1 MTQAI
6 IDFFRE
12 LLHND
17 IATVIVI
24 AMIPI
29 IELRGAIPVAL
40 SMGMTAWEAFGW
52 CWLGSVLV
60 SPFLLL
66 LLRPILNWM
75 KRFKPFR
82 ALAHAV
88 ESVFRGRAEKVV
100 STDSDFDP
108 SVLERRKMLGVFTFV
123 AIPLPMTGVWTGSAV
138 ATFLDLPFWKSLL
151 MVMLGNVVAGAII
164 TLLSYFLQA
173 YVDLVL
179 GVLLGIVVVVLIVYI
194 IMLVLRMRK
203 QKKEASATAV
213 LSDAAAQT
221 DGTEQSA
228 DVQADGETQPAD
240 ASLTEKESEQEPTL
254 AVAHKTTDGADK
266 QESGRE

>member
-29 IELRGAIPVAL
+29 IELRGAIPVAI

-100 STDSDFDP
+100 SADSDFDP

-138 ATFLDLPFWKSLL
+138 ATFLDLPFWKALL

-173 YVDLVL
+173 YVDLIL

-203 QKKEASATAV
+203 QKKEASAAS
-213 LSDAAAQT
+213 SDATVQT
-221 DGTEQSA
+221 ERAEQSA
-228 DVQADGETQPAD
+228 DVQADAETQPAD
-240 ASLTEKESEQEPTL
+240 ASLSEKDSEQNPTL
-254 AVAHKTTDGADK
+254 AVVRKTADGVDK
-266 QESGRE
+266 QESDRE